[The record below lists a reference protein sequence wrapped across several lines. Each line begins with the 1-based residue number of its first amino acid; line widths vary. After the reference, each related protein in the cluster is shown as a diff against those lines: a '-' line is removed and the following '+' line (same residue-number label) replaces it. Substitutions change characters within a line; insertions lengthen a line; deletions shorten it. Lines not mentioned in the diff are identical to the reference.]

1 MLGAELTLQAVVF
14 DFDGL
19 IIDSEWLIFETAR
32 TAFAEHGHELT
43 VEAWS
48 TKIGTNSAS
57 DDGWWERLCRIS
69 GVSGFD
75 QADYETA
82 YLAQPREGRFE
93 LPALPGVTVLL
104 HELTGAGIPIGSSE
118 ERRVGKECDST
129 C

>member
-1 MLGAELTLQAVVF
+1 MLGGELTLQGVVF

-48 TKIGTNSAS
+48 TKIGPNTAS
-57 DDGWWERLCRIS
+57 DAGWWERLCRIS

-75 QADYETA
+75 QADSELA
-82 YLAQPREGRFE
+82 YLAQPREGRFA
-93 LPALPGVTVLL
+93 LQALPGGTGRP
-104 HELTGAGIPIGSSE
+104 HAMTGAGPPTS
-118 ERRVGKECDST
+118 
-129 C
+129 